1 MNTSAPFNN
10 WTSSLVWRLHHSV
23 AVDRDIVQ
31 QAHEEA
37 AAGNK
42 ESKAG
47 QGCDEMDRVTVVT
60 LGEWYKRKMH
70 WTQC

>member
-1 MNTSAPFNN
+1 MG
-10 WTSSLVWRLHHSV
+10 
-23 AVDRDIVQ
+23 IVQ

>member
-1 MNTSAPFNN
+1 MG
-10 WTSSLVWRLHHSV
+10 
-23 AVDRDIVQ
+23 IVQ

-60 LGEWYKRKMH
+60 LGEWYREEDALDTMLKKKQWLRG
-70 WTQC
+70 